1 MEVGHMMKYR
11 QMGSL
16 DWQVSALGFGA
27 MRLPTS
33 RRFLVKTVDTKEA
46 IETIRMGIDRGINYV
61 DTAWMYHLGRSES
74 IVGDAL
80 QDGYRERVKLVT
92 KLPIPFVRKADQFD
106 TYLETQLKRLKTD
119 YLDIYLLHGLNE
131 SGLKKTQRFELVDKL
146 ERAKKEGKIR
156 HLGFSFHDTLPVF
169 KEIVDYHPWDLVMV
183 QHNYMDTGVQA
194 TSEGVRYAHE
204 KGMAVVVMEPV
215 KGGML
220 ANPPKEALD
229 IMASAP
235 VKRSPVDWALQ
246 FLWNKPEVSVVLSG
260 MSARDQV
267 EENCDSAERSGVGS
281 LSPEELSVIDRLA
294 DVFRRRIVVGC
305 TACGYCMPCK
315 QGVDIPDCFSV
326 LNNVALVEQGD
337 FNQRMMTWFI
347 RRRYKKKPQNEKQRE
362 KNPDVG
368 GGAALCTACGACI
381 KKCPQELDIPAELEK
396 VHAVLAKGEK
406 VERHLPKISEQPAQ
420 ASPMSPAS

>member
-1 MEVGHMMKYR
+1 
-11 QMGSL
+11 
-16 DWQVSALGFGA
+16 
-27 MRLPTS
+27 
-33 RRFLVKTVDTKEA
+33 
-46 IETIRMGIDRGINYV
+46 
-61 DTAWMYHLGRSES
+61 
-74 IVGDAL
+74 
-80 QDGYRERVKLVT
+80 
-92 KLPIPFVRKADQFD
+92 
-106 TYLETQLKRLKTD
+106 
-119 YLDIYLLHGLNE
+119 
-131 SGLKKTQRFELVDKL
+131 
-146 ERAKKEGKIR
+146 
-156 HLGFSFHDTLPVF
+156 
-169 KEIVDYHPWDLVMV
+169 MV

-220 ANPPKEALD
+220 ATPPKEALD

-281 LSPEELSVIDRLA
+281 LSPEELSVIEQLA

-305 TACGYCMPCK
+305 TACNYCMPCK
-315 QGVDIPDCFSV
+315 QGVDIPDCFAV
-326 LNNVALVEQGD
+326 LNNVALAEQGD
-337 FNQRMMTWFI
+337 RGQRMMTWFI
-347 RRRYKKKPQNEKQRE
+347 RRRYKKKPQDEKQLE

-368 GGAALCTACGACI
+368 GAAALCTACGACI

-396 VHAVLAKGEK
+396 VNAVLAKGEK
-406 VERHLPKISEQPAQ
+406 VEEHLPKISEQPAH